1 MYELMSE
8 LKHCHIMQLPPGKT
22 GRGAL
27 EFWKQEVISVKED
40 LEDFYHIRITD
51 EQIRKAIHL
60 RNRERKA
67 VLDFFEIGRLKPTPI
82 TGYEIN
88 TVISSNEFTVDLEE
102 KSNTWNTVPLSLKS
116 FMKRNI
122 KANHPVREFSLPD
135 VRPPA

>member
-60 RNRERKA
+60 TIMNA
-67 VLDFFEIGRLKPTPI
+67 Q
-82 TGYEIN
+82 
-88 TVISSNEFTVDLEE
+88 
-102 KSNTWNTVPLSLKS
+102 
-116 FMKRNI
+116 
-122 KANHPVREFSLPD
+122 
-135 VRPPA
+135 